1 MEQKNRSSQLS
12 RMPELI
18 KQFTRLEPQI
28 QDSPEKQALS
38 VLHAMIQE
46 LSRGTQRGSQP
57 GAPDITTLYKQ
68 APSMEGPAV
77 TECLPVG
84 TLAPDFELPDASGR
98 PVRLSDYRGRQ
109 VVLVF
114 YPLDWSPGCSQQL
127 DLYQQEIKEFEQR
140 GAKILGISID
150 SIYSH
155 GAWATVRGITF
166 PLLSDFNPK
175 GAVARKYHVYREDD
189 GFSDRALYI
198 ISPDGSICYGRVSP
212 YLHHIPDIYDLF
224 SALETQRG

>member
-1 MEQKNRSSQLS
+1 MEQKNRSSQPS
-12 RMPELI
+12 RMPGLI

-46 LSRGTQRGSQP
+46 LSRGVSRGNRA

-68 APSMEGPAV
+68 APSMEGPAA

-84 TLAPDFELPDASGR
+84 VPAPDFELPDASGR
-98 PVRLSDYRGRQ
+98 PVRLSDYRGKQ

-155 GAWATVRGITF
+155 GAWAAVRGITF

-198 ISPDGSICYGRVSP
+198 ISPDGTICFSRVSP

-224 SALETQRG
+224 SALETPR